1 MMSPGITYID
11 VISSLVRT
19 RYNDESVSKENL
31 KFQSFESLA
40 IKVVSVDSNLI
51 MSNTGLIIWPEIWI
65 WFESFFDEFKH
76 PAKNKSAIIN
86 EK

>member
-51 MSNTGLIIWPEIWI
+51 MSNTGLIIWPEI
-65 WFESFFDEFKH
+65 
-76 PAKNKSAIIN
+76 
-86 EK
+86 